1 MLKLMLKRNVTNVK
15 AAKNAINF
23 TLSNLNLKKKGLFTF
38 NKQIKYWDVKDP
50 EFNQSNRNFKVLGCK
65 TS

>member
-1 MLKLMLKRNVTNVK
+1 MLKLMLKRNVSNVK

-50 EFNQSNRNFKVLGCK
+50 EFN
-65 TS
+65 